1 MRDMLRDYL
10 KLAADAAA
18 GAAGE
23 FRRRAESGARELG
36 GLSGLGPEQLRA
48 KVPASVLSLAEEVV
62 GAGRSNSELLIGLV
76 RSEADKAWSRLGDG
90 MVQVGVVLELLERQ
104 VRALQGGEDEA
115 APSAEPKPKP
125 EPKPEAEREPER
137 ESRPKPASRAEQAFP
152 RRAPRPVR
160 VVVDPEDG
168 AASAA
173 AAAAARRRAAV
184 PGMRKVAEGRS
195 AAASARPT
203 EVAER
208 VPARKTAAKKPA
220 AKKTV
225 VEQAAPK
232 QAAPA
237 KAAPRKAATKKVVA
251 EPASADGAA
260 AKKAPAKKAPA
271 KKAVATKA
279 VPKKAPAK
287 TAATTTTA
295 AKKTTAK
302 KTTAKQTVAKKAT
315 PKTPA
320 TAAQAPARKPR
331 QAKGSAGDE

>member
-23 FRRRAESGARELG
+23 FRRRAESGARELVE
-36 GLSGLGPEQLRA
+36 LSGLDPEQLRA

-225 VEQAAPK
+225 VEQAAP
-232 QAAPA
+232 A
-237 KAAPRKAATKKVVA
+237 KAAPRKAATKKAVA
-251 EPASADGAA
+251 EPASADGAP

>member
-23 FRRRAESGARELG
+23 FRRRAESGARELVE
-36 GLSGLGPEQLRA
+36 LSGLDPEQLRA

-237 KAAPRKAATKKVVA
+237 KAATKKAVA
-251 EPASADGAA
+251 EPASADGAP

-279 VPKKAPAK
+279 VPTKAPAK

>member
-23 FRRRAESGARELG
+23 FRRRAESGARELVE
-36 GLSGLGPEQLRA
+36 LSGLDPEQLRA

-115 APSAEPKPKP
+115 APSAEPK
-125 EPKPEAEREPER
+125 PKPEAEREPER

-237 KAAPRKAATKKVVA
+237 KAAPRKAATKKAVA

-279 VPKKAPAK
+279 VPTKAPAK

>member
-23 FRRRAESGARELG
+23 FRRRAESGARELVE
-36 GLSGLGPEQLRA
+36 LSGLDPEQLRA

>member
-23 FRRRAESGARELG
+23 FRRRAESGARELVE
-36 GLSGLGPEQLRA
+36 LSGLDPEQLRA

-115 APSAEPKPKP
+115 APSAEPK
-125 EPKPEAEREPER
+125 PKPEAEREPER

-237 KAAPRKAATKKVVA
+237 KAAPRKAATKKAVA
-251 EPASADGAA
+251 EPASADGAP